1 MDAQAGVEN
10 VLVVDNLPI
19 VDESKRQRLV
29 ERLRQVFEK
38 AGAGID
44 EDRLSMPW
52 DSEKGTNKG
61 YVVACF
67 QFQHFAHGPIEFEGC
82 RMEVDS
88 AG

>member
-1 MDAQAGVEN
+1 VDAQAGVEN

-52 DSEKGTNKG
+52 DNEKGTNKG

-67 QFQHFAHGPIEFEGC
+67 QTQHSALCPNEDVGCSMDVDGPE
-82 RMEVDS
+82 
-88 AG
+88 